1 MKSNMTLIASSVDK
15 IISIKS
21 ITEISSSATEKANI
35 LMKEAIA
42 LSFLN
47 KIIEGLTIFLVVI
60 ATQGPKLGETK

>member
-1 MKSNMTLIASSVDK
+1 MTLIASSVDK

>member
-1 MKSNMTLIASSVDK
+1 
-15 IISIKS
+15 
-21 ITEISSSATEKANI
+21 
-35 LMKEAIA
+35 MKEAIA

>member
-1 MKSNMTLIASSVDK
+1 MTLIASSVDK

-35 LMKEAIA
+35 IMKEAIA

>member
-35 LMKEAIA
+35 IMKEAIA